1 MGAALAR
8 NPAERHFRH
17 FLELRIRVWR
27 QLSEVTRWDW

>member
-8 NPAERHFRH
+8 NPAERH